1 MTKEQ
6 FLRNLTPP
14 EGRVDVVLD
23 TDAYNEI
30 DDQFAISYLLHA
42 EEKLSP
48 IRFYAAPF
56 HNEKSSGPE
65 DGMLKSY
72 EEILHL
78 LRLADREDLEEC
90 VLEGSPRYLPDEKTP
105 VLSPAAQDL
114 SQLAMEYSPE
124 YPLYVVAIGAITNVA
139 SALLMNPAIAENMV
153 VVWLGGNARHLS
165 HTREFNMM
173 QDIAA
178 ARVVMGSGVPFVQL
192 PCDGVVKQ
200 FTVSG
205 VELRHWL
212 SGKNPLADYL
222 AEHTIQ
228 EAESY
233 AAGTP
238 WTRVIWDVTAVAWLL
253 DRDGR
258 FFSSQIL
265 PVRLPD
271 YTHRYEECELD
282 IPMRYVDNVS
292 RDALMTDLFRR
303 LTEGSV

>member
-1 MTKEQ
+1 MTREQ
-6 FLRNLTPP
+6 LLKNLIPP

-23 TDAYNEI
+23 TDTFNEI

-42 EEKLSP
+42 EEKLNP

-56 HNEKSSGPE
+56 HNDKSSGPE

-90 VLEGSPRYLPDEKTP
+90 VLEGSPRYLHDENTP
-105 VLSPAAQDL
+105 VLSHAAQDR
-114 SQLAMEYSPE
+114 SKLAMEYSPE
-124 YPLYVVAIGAITNVA
+124 FPLYVVAIGAITNIA
-139 SALLMNPAIAENMV
+139 SALLLNPAIAENIV
-153 VVWLGGNARHLS
+153 IVWLGGNARHVS
-165 HTREFNMM
+165 HNMEFNMM
-173 QDIAA
+173 QDVAA
-178 ARVVMGSGVPFVQL
+178 ARVVMGSGAPYVQL
-192 PCDGVVKQ
+192 PCEGVVRQ

-205 VELRHWL
+205 PELRHWL

-222 AEHTIQ
+222 AENTIQ
-228 EAESY
+228 EAEAY

-253 DRDGR
+253 DTDGK
-258 FFSSQIL
+258 FFTSRIL
-265 PVRLPD
+265 PIRLPD
-271 YTHRYEECELD
+271 YSHHYEEAEQD
-282 IPMRYVDNVS
+282 TPMCYVDSVD

-303 LTEGSV
+303 LTE

>member
-1 MTKEQ
+1 MTRKQ
-6 FLRNLTPP
+6 LLKNLTPP

-30 DDQFAISYLLHA
+30 DDQFAISYLLRTD
-42 EEKLSP
+42 EKLSP

-90 VLEGSPRYLPDEKTP
+90 VLEGSPRYLPDETTP

-124 YPLYVVAIGAITNVA
+124 YPLYVVAIGAITNIA
-139 SALLMNPAIAENMV
+139 SALLMNPAIRENMV
-153 VVWLGGNARHLS
+153 VVWLGGNARHLP

-173 QDIAA
+173 QDVAA

-222 AEHTIQ
+222 AENTIR
-228 EAESY
+228 EAEAY

-253 DRDGR
+253 DTDGR
-258 FFSSQIL
+258 FFSSQVL
-265 PVRLPD
+265 PVHLPD
-271 YTHRYEECELD
+271 YTHHYEKEALD
-282 IPMRYVDNVS
+282 IPMRYVNNVS

-303 LTEGSV
+303 LTE

>member
-1 MTKEQ
+1 MTREQ
-6 FLRNLTPP
+6 FLKNLTPP

-30 DDQFAISYLLHA
+30 DDQFSISYLLRA
-42 EEKLSP
+42 EERLTP

-90 VLEGSPRYLPDEKTP
+90 VLEGSPRYLPDETTP

-192 PCDGVVKQ
+192 PCDGVVRQ

-212 SGKNPLADYL
+212 SGKNKLADYL
-222 AEHTIQ
+222 AEYTIQ

-253 DRDGR
+253 DGEER
-258 FFSSQIL
+258 FFTSQIL

-271 YTHRYEECELD
+271 YTHHYEETELD
-282 IPMRYVDNVS
+282 IPMRYVNNVS

-303 LTEGSV
+303 LTE